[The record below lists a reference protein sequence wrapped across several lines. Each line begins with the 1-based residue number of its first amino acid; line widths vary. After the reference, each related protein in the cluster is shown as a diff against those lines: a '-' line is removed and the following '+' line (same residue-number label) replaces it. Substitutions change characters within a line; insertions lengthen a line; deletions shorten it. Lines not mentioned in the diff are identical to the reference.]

1 MNDPRTT
8 HAKLTELAETSG
20 WARQLARRLVG
31 DEHLAEDVVQD
42 AYLAALQAPDAVRS
56 RSAWLAGAVRNLAR
70 GLVRDR
76 ARRVQREE
84 RGARGE
90 ALPAT
95 ADTAARL
102 EQQEILI
109 RTLLQ
114 LEEPFRGALLARY
127 VDGLPPRK
135 IASQLGVPI
144 ATVNSRLARGLSRLR
159 TRLEADHG
167 GDRAQWIAA
176 FAPLLRPPVVGKGS
190 PILGVLLMKKTIA
203 AAALVLLIPLAYFL
217 VAESSPLPATG
228 EKAPVEVPA
237 PVVQGAEDPLEPEEL
252 PDARERIA
260 RPEREAVEAHE
271 VTEPEG
277 APSRVLRVI
286 DHHRREP
293 VAGAE
298 VFVATQEAMMIA
310 ALKRGV
316 AAPTRMP
323 EEHRQLLIEAGKRYV
338 TDEEGSVEVRGSAAQ
353 AVVLARHGDTFG
365 VDALKNDGEVQVI
378 VLEPDKLLRVRVL
391 DSTGRA
397 VAGVPV
403 ALLGT
408 TRGVSGHPGRDLP
421 LSQATTAAEEGGE
434 PHAVLAWF
442 QHSLAQH
449 YEQLS
454 VALDF
459 PLTESVRLPVH
470 PSRWPSGTVDLELP
484 PVGSVRFTIRDHDA
498 DSPVGRRTALL
509 RTRPEEGFPA
519 WAPEPGSLTVTA
531 RDGSYRFW
539 PVGLDTELVVSVYS
553 TDPGVPVTKE
563 LLGPTREGEEREV
576 ELDIGG
582 RLVTFVGRL
591 LEPDGEPCASSS
603 LVAELGDPE
612 NFVHFDLEEDGSFE
626 FEFTE
631 YKTNPLVG
639 VARLT
644 DASPTGGRRTG
655 QAPIRITP
663 TENRCDLGDVR
674 FEESVFGATD
684 PSDLA
689 GRVVD
694 TSGEPVGGAYVS
706 WSRPLRGE
714 AGRVAWPGSVTVGA
728 VALPDGRF
736 RITSKRPDPD
746 ARLEAS
752 TRNGL
757 FHEPRPLEQLDVNA
771 EGELLLVMEPG
782 AALTGRLKF
791 DAGIDPS
798 RLQVHAWD
806 QAGGAVPSRRAWY
819 GWREVKVQPDG
830 RFRLKGLRPGRFTI
844 RAGIGEVHTRARLV
858 EDVDVVVG
866 ENSDPRLEP
875 IDLRGMYRLFDLL
888 VVDEA
893 GQPVRASVRAFRNGV
908 QNGRPF
914 VFGPESL
921 GVTGSGPIVLG
932 EEPEAA
938 LLLQASEFFPVLLDP
953 LNLPETVVLSRGFE
967 LELEWSGARS
977 LADLPA
983 RLRLDLVPLEEPWG
997 LAKAVSYLRTFSP
1010 GQADLASDGPTTTR
1024 VPAPGTYRLRWTIIY
1039 EWKSGHYLRRK
1050 IELEEPQT
1058 LQVEDAPGTRLIS
1071 LDESI
1076 LEREVA
1082 WLRGEF
1088 DRLQE
1093 RGTIPAEL
1101 RFGERVDDSR

>member
-8 HAKLTELAETSG
+8 QAKLIELAETSG

-42 AYLAALQAPDAVRS
+42 AYLAALQAPDAART

-76 ARRVQREE
+76 ARRVRREE

-90 ALPAT
+90 ALPGT
-95 ADTAARL
+95 SETAARL

-135 IASQLGVPI
+135 IAGQLGVPI

-159 TRLEADHG
+159 TRLEAEHG

-176 FAPLLRPPVVGKGS
+176 FAPLLRPPVVGEGS
-190 PILGVLLMKKTIA
+190 PILGVLLMKKTLA
-203 AAALVLLIPLAYFL
+203 AATMVLLLPLAYFL
-217 VAESSPLPATG
+217 VADSAPLPAGSEET
-228 EKAPVEVPA
+228 PVEVPA
-237 PVVQGAEDPLEPEEL
+237 LVVQDAEDPSELEEL
-252 PDARERIA
+252 LGAGDRVVNPARESI
-260 RPEREAVEAHE
+260 EKHE
-271 VTEPEG
+271 VTEHEG
-277 APSRVLRVI
+277 APRRILRVV
-286 DHHRREP
+286 DHYRREP

-316 AAPTRMP
+316 AALTRMP
-323 EEHRQLLIEAGKRYV
+323 EEHRQFLVEAGKRYV
-338 TDEEGSVEVRGSAAQ
+338 TDEEGSVEVLGSASQ

-365 VDALKNDGEVQVI
+365 IDALKTDGEVQVI

-408 TRGVSGHPGRDLP
+408 TRGVSGHPGQDLP
-421 LSQATTAAEEGGE
+421 LSRATTAAEEGGE

-470 PSRWPSGTVDLELP
+470 PTRWPSGTVDLELP
-484 PVGSVRFTIRDHDA
+484 PVGSVRLTIRDRDV

-519 WAPEPGSLTVTA
+519 WTPEPGSLSRTA

-553 TDPGVPVTKE
+553 TDPGVPVMKE
-563 LLGPTREGEEREV
+563 LLDPTRDGEEREV
-576 ELDIGG
+576 ELDVGG
-582 RLVTFVGRL
+582 RLVIFTGRL
-591 LEPDGEPCASSS
+591 LEPDGRPCASSS
-603 LVAELGDPE
+603 LIAELGDPE
-612 NFVHFDLEEDGSFE
+612 NFVHFGLEEDGSFE

-631 YKTNPLVG
+631 YETKPLVG
-639 VARLT
+639 VVTLT
-644 DASPTGGRRTG
+644 DTSPTGGRRTG

-663 TENRCDLGDVR
+663 AENRCDLGDVR
-674 FEESVFGATD
+674 FEESALGATD
-684 PSDLA
+684 PADLA

-694 TSGEPVGGAYVS
+694 TAGEPVGGAYVS

-714 AGRVAWPGSVTVGA
+714 AGSVAWPGSVTVGA

-736 RITSKRPDPD
+736 SITSERPGLG

-752 TRNGL
+752 ARNGL
-757 FHEPRPLEQLDVNA
+757 FHEPKPLEELEVNA
-771 EGELLLVMEPG
+771 DGEPLLVMEPG
-782 AALTGRLKF
+782 AAVTGRLKF
-791 DAGIDPS
+791 DAGVDPG

-806 QAGGAVPSRRAWY
+806 QAGGAVPSRRGWY
-819 GWREVKVQPDG
+819 GWREARVQADG
-830 RFRLKGLRPGRFTI
+830 GFRIEGLRPGRFTI
-844 RAGIGEVHTRARLV
+844 RAGIGELHDRARLV
-858 EDVDVVVG
+858 EDVVLRVG
-866 ENSDPRLEP
+866 ENTDARLDP
-875 IDLRGMYRLFDLL
+875 IDLRGMFRLFDLL

-893 GQPVRASVRAFRNGV
+893 GQAVLASVRAFRHGV
-908 QNGRPF
+908 QNGRPI
-914 VFGPESL
+914 VLGPEDL
-921 GVTGSGPIVLG
+921 GVTGAVRSC
-932 EEPEAA
+932 
-938 LLLQASEFFPVLLDP
+938 
-953 LNLPETVVLSRGFE
+953 
-967 LELEWSGARS
+967 WARS
-977 LADLPA
+977 RKLL
-983 RLRLDLVPLEEPWG
+983 
-997 LAKAVSYLRTFSP
+997 SS
-1010 GQADLASDGPTTTR
+1010 S
-1024 VPAPGTYRLRWTIIY
+1024 
-1039 EWKSGHYLRRK
+1039 RRAGSF
-1050 IELEEPQT
+1050 PC
-1058 LQVEDAPGTRLIS
+1058 S
-1071 LDESI
+1071 SI
-1076 LEREVA
+1076 R
-1082 WLRGEF
+1082 
-1088 DRLQE
+1088 
-1093 RGTIPAEL
+1093 
-1101 RFGERVDDSR
+1101 